1 MSRLMVSPVELR
13 SGARRY
19 PDAQVAVEGVSK
31 AFQAEPS
38 ILSRLRSRPPERY
51 VALEDVNLAI
61 KKNTFVS
68 IIGPSG
74 CGKSTLLNLI
84 AGLDRPS
91 SGQILV
97 DGERIK
103 GPGPDRGIIFQNYAL
118 MPWLTALG
126 NVEYAV
132 ETVCPELSRAQVKE
146 RARHYLTMVGLER
159 SMHRYPKQI
168 SGGMKQRVA
177 IARALSINP
186 TILLMDEPFGA
197 LDALTRAYLQEEVLR
212 IWENNRVTVVLIT
225 HSIEEAL
232 LLSDQI
238 VLMSRGP
245 AARIADVIDLPPL
258 RPRQRSV
265 IDQHPDFLAVK
276 IRLEEHLLNE
286 TRAVEERT

>member
-1 MSRLMVSPVELR
+1 MPVTMESTAPYELGKR
-13 SGARRY
+13 F
-19 PDAQVAVEGVSK
+19 PEAQVVVEGVSK
-31 AFQAEPS
+31 VFETS
-38 ILSRLRSRPPERY
+38 SSLLSRLRPSSRSKGY
-51 VALEDVNLAI
+51 VALEDVNLRI
-61 KKNTFVS
+61 EKNTFVS

-74 CGKSTLLNLI
+74 CGKSTLLNLL

-91 SGQILV
+91 QGQILV

-132 ETVCPELSRAQVKE
+132 ETACPQLSRGQAKE
-146 RARHYLTMVGLER
+146 RARDYLTMVGLER
-159 SMHRYPKQI
+159 AMHRYPKEI

-186 TILLMDEPFGA
+186 NILLMDEPFGA
-197 LDALTRAYLQEEVLR
+197 LDALTRSYLQEEVLR
-212 IWENNRVTVVLIT
+212 IWENNRITVVLIT

-232 LLSDQI
+232 LLSDKI

-245 AARIADVIDLPPL
+245 SATIADVIDVPAV

-265 IDQHPDFLAVK
+265 IEQDPAFVSIKL
-276 IRLEEHLLNE
+276 RLEEHLLNE
-286 TRAVEERT
+286 TRAVEERS

>member
-1 MSRLMVSPVELR
+1 MVSPPATASAV
-13 SGARRY
+13 RRF
-19 PDAQVAVEGVSK
+19 PEAQVAVEGVSK
-31 AFQAEPS
+31 VFQAERS
-38 ILSRLRSRPPERY
+38 LFSRLRSKPVDRY

-61 KKNTFVS
+61 NKNTFVS

-97 DGERIK
+97 EGERIK

-132 ETVCPELSRAQVKE
+132 ETACPELSRGQAKE

-159 SMHRYPKQI
+159 ATHRYPKEI

-186 TILLMDEPFGA
+186 NILLMDEPFGA

-212 IWENNRVTVVLIT
+212 IWENNRITVVLIT

-245 AARIADVIDLPPL
+245 AATIADVIDVPAV

-265 IDQHPDFLAVK
+265 IEQHPDFLAIK
-276 IRLEEHLLNE
+276 LRLEEHLLNE
-286 TRAVEERT
+286 TRAVEERA

>member
-1 MSRLMVSPVELR
+1 MVSHPVSLP
-13 SGARRY
+13 AVRRF
-19 PDAQVAVEGVSK
+19 PEAQVAVEGVSK
-31 AFQAEPS
+31 VFQAEAS
-38 ILSRLRSRPPERY
+38 LLSRLRSKPVDRY

-61 KKNTFVS
+61 NKNTFVS

-97 DGERIK
+97 DSVRIK

-132 ETVCPELSRAQVKE
+132 ETACPDLSRAQAKE
-146 RARHYLTMVGLER
+146 RARQYLAMVGLER
-159 SMHRYPKQI
+159 AMHRYPKEI

-186 TILLMDEPFGA
+186 SILLMDEPFGA

-212 IWENNRVTVVLIT
+212 IWEDNRITVVLIT

-245 AARIADVIDLPPL
+245 AATIADVIDVPAV

-265 IDQHPDFLAVK
+265 IEQHPDFLAIK
-276 IRLEEHLLNE
+276 LRLEEHLLNE

>member
-1 MSRLMVSPVELR
+1 MKSTVISPPSSASTLR
-13 SGARRY
+13 RF
-19 PDAQVAVEGVSK
+19 PEAQVAVESVSK
-31 AFQAEPS
+31 VFQAETS
-38 ILSRLRSRPPERY
+38 ILTRFRRRPSERY
-51 VALEDVNLAI
+51 VALEDVNLVI
-61 KKNTFVS
+61 NKNTFVS

-84 AGLDRPS
+84 AGLDRPTT
-91 SGQILV
+91 GQILV
-97 DGERIK
+97 DSQRIK

-132 ETVCPELSRAQVKE
+132 ETACPDLSRGQARE

-159 SMHRYPKQI
+159 AMHRYPKEI

-186 TILLMDEPFGA
+186 NILLMDEPFGA

-212 IWENNRVTVVLIT
+212 IWENNRITVVLIT

-245 AARIADVIDLPPL
+245 SATIADVIDLPAV
-258 RPRQRSV
+258 RPRLRSA
-265 IDQHPDFLAVK
+265 IEQHPEFLAIK
-276 IRLEEHLLNE
+276 MRLEEHLLNE
-286 TRAVEERT
+286 TRAVEERA

>member
-1 MSRLMVSPVELR
+1 MQSTVISPPSSASTLR
-13 SGARRY
+13 HF
-19 PDAQVAVEGVSK
+19 PEAQVAVESVSK
-31 AFQAEPS
+31 VFQAETS
-38 ILSRLRSRPPERY
+38 LLTRLRRKPRERY
-51 VALEDVNLAI
+51 VALEDVNLVI
-61 KKNTFVS
+61 NKNTFVS

-84 AGLDRPS
+84 AGLDRPT

-97 DGERIK
+97 DSERIK

-132 ETVCPELSRAQVKE
+132 ETACPDLSRGQARE

-159 SMHRYPKQI
+159 AMHRYPKEI

-186 TILLMDEPFGA
+186 NILLMDEPFGA

-212 IWENNRVTVVLIT
+212 IWENNRITVVLIT

-245 AARIADVIDLPPL
+245 SATIADVINLPAV
-258 RPRQRSV
+258 RPRHRS
-265 IDQHPDFLAVK
+265 IIEQHPEFFSIK
-276 IRLEEHLLNE
+276 MQLEEHLLNE
-286 TRAVEERT
+286 TRAVEDRA

>member
-1 MSRLMVSPVELR
+1 MSLSMTTVPAAISAVRHFPE
-13 SGARRY
+13 
-19 PDAQVAVEGVSK
+19 AQVSVESVSK
-31 AFQAEPS
+31 IFEAETS
-38 ILSRLRSRPPERY
+38 FLTRLLRRPTDRY

-91 SGQILV
+91 CGQILV

-132 ETVCPELSRAQVKE
+132 STACPGLSRGQAKE
-146 RARHYLTMVGLER
+146 RARHYLAMVGLDR
-159 SMHRYPKQI
+159 AMHRYPKEI

-186 TILLMDEPFGA
+186 NILLMDEPFGA
-197 LDALTRAYLQEEVLR
+197 LDALTRAYMQEEVLR
-212 IWENNRVTVVLIT
+212 IWENNRITVVLIT

-245 AARIADVIDLPPL
+245 AATIADVIQVPSL

-265 IDQHPDFLAVK
+265 IEQHPDFLAIK
-276 IRLEEHLLNE
+276 LRLEEHLLNE
-286 TRAVEERT
+286 TRAVEERR